1 MGEWALW
8 GLCIYA
14 PHFIW
19 GGQCVVRM
27 KVRVHACK
35 CVSGWHVTYSCSV
48 NSHSVSFSLACWA
61 SVLEVDL
68 RHAKSNM
75 SSESSNKSTCVWTQA
90 CVCSSM
96 CVCVS
101 LQAQTLGA
109 SRLRPCCLKWSS
121 VVLIELNE
129 WSRTPLHLS
138 DPAAP
143 TLPPKSRLRRPTH
156 RPPQRN
162 SWQTDGPLSRRGRPA
177 LTSVQHL

>member
-1 MGEWALW
+1 M
-8 GLCIYA
+8 
-14 PHFIW
+14 
-19 GGQCVVRM
+19 
-27 KVRVHACK
+27 
-35 CVSGWHVTYSCSV
+35 
-48 NSHSVSFSLACWA
+48 
-61 SVLEVDL
+61 
-68 RHAKSNM
+68 
-75 SSESSNKSTCVWTQA
+75 CVWTQA

-96 CVCVS
+96 CVCIF

-156 RPPQRN
+156 RPPSKEQLANGWPIKQARATSPHLCATLVRADSVTSTERDAERWKPSRN
-162 SWQTDGPLSRRGRPA
+162 VYAHACLCVRACVCGLGVAVTTQWPWHYPCWGLWLCLWPPTPL
-177 LTSVQHL
+177 L